1 MSTQVDSDRFTGDA
15 TPIEH
20 FEQQSII
27 PAIKYTD
34 VVEDI
39 SKVPFAQDKKK
50 TGKNYNHNRS
60 KTISI
65 LDHHICFNRTY
76 KRTEETATK
85 TTGRQCPL

>member
-20 FEQQSII
+20 FEQQSSI
-27 PAIKYTD
+27 PAIKYTGF
-34 VVEDI
+34 VEDI
-39 SKVPFAQDKKK
+39 SKVTSAQDKK
-50 TGKNYNHNRS
+50 TGQNYNHNRS
-60 KTISI
+60 KTVSI